1 MWAGHAPSFGYIH
14 AMPRASPPRESPR
27 GRGAS
32 APNVVLSAV
41 RTLRAVKPDA
51 RTGRLAK
58 GLLEVVLAAVSADRA
73 TLRLPSALE
82 EVVVGTLWC
91 EATARV
97 ELRWPSSERGAA
109 RLVVERRSSA
119 FTKDDAALLE
129 VLGGE
134 VVLRLETEQA
144 NFEAARRSKQLEL
157 LYALTRGGT
166 EVLCVSELAA
176 KAAREVLT
184 AFSGAQVAV
193 HVIAEDHL
201 VLAAVIGDDGTSRA
215 DRAPEDFRRI
225 SLASLKIQARAAA
238 ARHAVDEAV
247 STLPACARSIL
258 EPLGLRHLMS
268 APLVFSDRL
277 VGTLSVAH
285 ATESPWSSED
295 LLLLESAAAQ
305 IAMALAHASVVE
317 EERSRAA
324 DLATINELGSL
335 IAQDPALSSVLA
347 TAVRYLAQIADVPR
361 VHLMLV
367 DDARKTLYRAASNVE
382 EAVDVRFP
390 LDRPSAVA
398 EAFRTLRPTFIVD
411 ARTDERLSKKA
422 VKSFGTRSM
431 LAIPLVSRGDPIGAI
446 ALVESRRERKFTQFE
461 VERAVAV
468 ANLVS
473 PAIANAKMLE
483 DLRRSYEVLAHTQ
496 AELVT
501 HERLAALG
509 ELSAVM
515 AHEVRNPVAIIFN
528 SLGALRRLVKPATD
542 ATLLLDIVG
551 QEAGRLNRIV
561 GDLLDFAKPYA
572 LSPRPEH
579 ISAIVH
585 AAVEAA
591 RRAAPEALARIETDL
606 RCPPGEVVIDGA
618 MLQQALINLIVNAVQ
633 AMPKGG
639 IVTVRASCDG
649 ASDASMLRCEVT
661 DEGAGVAPADEA
673 RIFQPFFTK
682 KATGTGLGLAVVK
695 RIADALH
702 GTVAV
707 ARAPAGGA
715 VFTLTVP
722 VSAAAR

>member
-1 MWAGHAPSFGYIH
+1 M
-14 AMPRASPPRESPR
+14 
-27 GRGAS
+27 
-32 APNVVLSAV
+32 
-41 RTLRAVKPDA
+41 
-51 RTGRLAK
+51 
-58 GLLEVVLAAVSADRA
+58 
-73 TLRLPSALE
+73 E
-82 EVVVGTLWC
+82 EVVVGAAPS
-91 EATARV
+91 EAAARV
-97 ELRWPSSERGAA
+97 ELRWPLSERGAA
-109 RLVVERRSSA
+109 TLIVERRSPA
-119 FTKDDAALLE
+119 FTEDDAALLE
-129 VLGGE
+129 VVGGE
-134 VVLRLETEQA
+134 VILRLEKEQA
-144 NFEAARRSKQLEL
+144 SFEAARRSKQLEL
-157 LYALTRGGT
+157 LYALTRGGI
-166 EVLCVSELAA
+166 EVLRVSELAA

-184 AFSGAQVAV
+184 AFAGAQVAV
-193 HVIAEDHL
+193 HVVAEDHL
-201 VLAAVIGDDGTSRA
+201 ELAAIIGEDGKSYTDGS
-215 DRAPEDFRRI
+215 PEDFRRI
-225 SLASLKIQARAAA
+225 SLTSMKIQARAAS
-238 ARHAVDEAV
+238 ARHAIDEAV
-247 STLPACARSIL
+247 STLPACARASL
-258 EPLGLRHLMS
+258 EPQGLRHLMS
-268 APLVFSDRL
+268 APLIFSDRL
-277 VGTLSVAH
+277 VGTLSIAH

-367 DDARKTLYRAASNVE
+367 DDARKALYRAASNVE
-382 EAVDVRFP
+382 ETVDVRFP

-398 EAFRTLRPTFIVD
+398 EAFHTLRPTFIVD
-411 ARTDERLSKKA
+411 ATDDRLNKKA
-422 VKSFGTRSM
+422 VRSFGTRSL

-446 ALVESRRERKFTQFE
+446 ALVESRRERKFTQLE

-483 DLRRSYEVLAHTQ
+483 DLRRSYEVLARTQ

-572 LSPRPEH
+572 LSPRPEQL
-579 ISAIVH
+579 SVIVH

-639 IVTVRASCDG
+639 TVTVRASCDG
-649 ASDASMLRCEVT
+649 ASDASTLRCEVS
-661 DEGAGVAPADEA
+661 DQGAGVAPADEA

-702 GTVAV
+702 GTVTV